1 MAVRRRFTD
10 RSDGDLQIDQDPAVL
25 AARRAA
31 IVDLPWLWLRQVH
44 GADVVTVTRAD
55 RDGVA
60 ALAGTEADAAVTA
73 EPGVVLAIHTADCVP
88 VLLTSPQ
95 GVIGAAHA
103 GWKGIEAGVIG
114 ATVDA
119 MRALGATDIHVELGP
134 FIRAE
139 CYEFGEDDL
148 ERVRVALGGDVRGT
162 TRAGRPAL
170 DLELAVLVG
179 LDRLGLG
186 EGDSPVASFAGGPA
200 DDPGVPCTA
209 CTLDGAGA
217 PRWFSHRARGDAGRQ
232 ASLVWLSP

>member
-148 ERVRVALGGDVRGT
+148 ERVRVCLLYT
-162 TRAGRPAL
+162 
-170 DLELAVLVG
+170 
-179 LDRLGLG
+179 
-186 EGDSPVASFAGGPA
+186 SPS
-200 DDPGVPCTA
+200 
-209 CTLDGAGA
+209 
-217 PRWFSHRARGDAGRQ
+217 PRD
-232 ASLVWLSP
+232 